1 MKILI
6 TGGTGFIGSHLSEL
20 LLDEGHDVVIIA
32 RNDDK
37 IKNVKTIIDKLE
49 IQYVDVTN
57 FTKLGKCIENI
68 KPDIIFHLAG
78 ETSHKKSFE
87 NPLYDVDVN
96 SKSTLFI
103 LEKIKNLNLNC
114 KFILG
119 STFIVIG
126 KPLQLPINEDTSCN
140 PTTIY
145 GADRL
150 ASEHYCKIYNN
161 LYNLDTIIFRIT
173 NSFGPREQYKT
184 PTKNALNFLIHQ
196 AYTGDTVN
204 IYNHGKFFRDVIYI
218 SDVISALKTIMS
230 KGEPGNLYWI
240 ASGRKTW
247 FNEIGVWLEEL
258 TGTKINYVDSPS
270 YTSKVDVG
278 NFLVD
283 NSKLLSLGW
292 KPTIS
297 VREGIQKTLNYFK
310 SNSL

>member
-1 MKILI
+1 VKVLI
-6 TGGTGFIGSHLSEL
+6 TGGTGFVGSHLCDML
-20 LLDEGHDVVIIA
+20 INEGHEIVVLA
-32 RNDDK
+32 RNDNKIQNVKNIIEQIK
-37 IKNVKTIIDKLE
+37 IKYIDII
-49 IQYVDVTN
+49 N
-57 FTKLGKCIENI
+57 FNELGASIESI

-126 KPLQLPINEDTSCN
+126 KPLQLPINEDASCN

-161 LYNLDTIIFRIT
+161 LYNLDTLVFRIT

-196 AYTGDTVN
+196 AYKGDTVS

-218 SDVISALKTIMS
+218 SDVISALKTIMN
-230 KGEPGNLYWI
+230 KGKPGNLYWI

-247 FNEIGVWLEEL
+247 FYEIGAWLEEL

-283 NSKLLSLGW
+283 NSKLKSLGW
-292 KPTIS
+292 KHKIT
-297 VREGIQKTLNYFK
+297 VKQGIKETLNYF
-310 SNSL
+310 NSKN

>member
-1 MKILI
+1 MKVLI
-6 TGGTGFIGSHLSEL
+6 TGGTGFVGSHLCDML
-20 LLDEGHDVVIIA
+20 INEGHEIVVLA
-32 RNDDK
+32 RNDNK
-37 IKNVKTIIDKLE
+37 IENVKNIIKQ
-49 IQYVDVTN
+49 IQIKYIDVTN
-57 FTKLGKCIENI
+57 FDELGYSIESI
-68 KPDIIFHLAG
+68 KPDTIFHLAG

-96 SKSTLFI
+96 SKSTLYI

-184 PTKNALNFLIHQ
+184 PTKNALNFLIYQ
-196 AYTGDTVN
+196 AFQGNEVN
-204 IYNHGKFFRDVIYI
+204 IYNEGKFFRDVIYI
-218 SDVISALKTIMS
+218 SDVISALTTIMH
-230 KGEPGNLYWI
+230 KGKSGNLYWI
-240 ASGRKTW
+240 ASGKKTW
-247 FNEIGVWLEEL
+247 FYEIGKWLKQL
-258 TGTKINYVDSPS
+258 TNTQVKYIDTPEYAKK
-270 YTSKVDVG
+270 TDVG

-283 NSKLLSLGW
+283 NSKLKSLGW

-297 VREGIQKTLNYFK
+297 VKDGIQKTLENFE
-310 SNSL
+310 SLTV